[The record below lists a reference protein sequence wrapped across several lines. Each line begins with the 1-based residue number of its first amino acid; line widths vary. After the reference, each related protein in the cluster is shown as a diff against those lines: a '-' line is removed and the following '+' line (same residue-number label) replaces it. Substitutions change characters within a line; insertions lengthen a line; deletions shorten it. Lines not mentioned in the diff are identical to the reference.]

1 MKKTHRFLACTV
13 AAILTFGMPAQAF
26 EPALD
31 PLPDLSSYPT
41 QLLVDGQAVKQGA
54 MPRYIEGTAQL
65 PLRNILEQAGYK
77 VDWNAQNQSAVFSK
91 NDMETYRLSSATGAL
106 TQDETVLWTDS
117 KITVAKGTTYVSAN
131 LFDYVEGIK
140 AAWDGATNTAI
151 ITTEAPRDNVYCY
164 DLGEGT
170 LTQGTREIPYRM
182 QGVIGVPEG
191 QNRPVVIFLHGAH
204 PIQSAAENRYD
215 LGFSYL
221 VDQLAD
227 AGYLALSMNVG
238 INYSFENGEPN
249 GCQRTVQVV
258 EQQSALLKQAIE
270 GKNGIFP
277 CDLKNK
283 GDLNQ
288 VILVGHSRAGYDIF
302 EVADQTEL
310 LGIQGLISAAPSLV
324 SPLSGAPV
332 DVPAGIIIPQYDGDV
347 TSLDGGTLFDQL
359 ENTSQ
364 RSSGT
369 DLIYLENG
377 NHGGFS
383 TALVRPDPFAD
394 RDTLP
399 LVMEPEKQQAFFSA
413 YVMDFVKTVLATG
426 KTPLET
432 VATLPEQYAGYPIMA
447 RVDVD
452 GDVLYRAAVDSVEN
466 LQTTDAVVEAVNA
479 CSTLDHTAG
488 SFRIPGS
495 FMQYDLT
502 RIRWEKAG
510 ATVTIPVSADLRQ
523 ASYLQMDLAQDSGDE
538 RNRQQDQSMSVTLR
552 DAKGREASMKI
563 AAGTPALT
571 WQEGTVESIPVTG
584 QDSFLQYSTFTP
596 LGSVRLNPEDFNGVD
611 LGQIT
616 QIVLTFDQ
624 PSGSIMLREVQL
636 VE

>member
-1 MKKTHRFLACTV
+1 MKKTHRFLACTA

-54 MPRYIEGTAQL
+54 MPQYIEGTARL

-77 VDWNAQNQSAVFSK
+77 VDWDTQNQSAVFSQ
-91 NDMETYRLSSATGAL
+91 NDTETYRLSSTTGVL
-106 TQDETVLWTDS
+106 TQDETVLWTDP
-117 KITVAKGTTYVSAN
+117 KITVAKGTTYVSAD
-131 LFDYVEGIK
+131 LFDYVEGIT
-140 AAWDGATNTAI
+140 ADWDGATNTAI

-432 VATLPEQYAGYPIMA
+432 VASLPEQYAGYPIMA
-447 RVDVD
+447 RVDAG

-466 LQTTDAVVEAVNA
+466 LQTADTVAEAVNA

-510 ATVTIPVSADLRQ
+510 STVTVPISADLRQ

-552 DAKGREASMKI
+552 DAKGQEASMKV

-584 QDSFLQYSTFTP
+584 EDSFLQYSTFTP

-624 PSGSIMLREVQL
+624 PSGSIMLREIQS

>member
-1 MKKTHRFLACTV
+1 MKKTHRFLACTA

-54 MPRYIEGTAQL
+54 MPQYIEGTARL

-77 VDWNAQNQSAVFSK
+77 VDWDTQNQSAVFSQ
-91 NDMETYRLSSATGAL
+91 NDTETYRLSSATGVL
-106 TQDETVLWTDS
+106 TQDETVLWTDP
-117 KITVAKGTTYVSAN
+117 KITVAKGTTYVSAD
-131 LFDYVEGIK
+131 LFDYVEGIT
-140 AAWDGATNTAI
+140 ADWDGATNTAI

-447 RVDVD
+447 RVDAG
-452 GDVLYRAAVDSVEN
+452 GDVLYRAAVDSVED
-466 LQTTDAVVEAVNA
+466 LQTTDAVAEAVNA

-510 ATVTIPVSADLRQ
+510 STVTIPISADLRQ

-552 DAKGREASMKI
+552 DAKGRETSMKI

-584 QDSFLQYSTFTP
+584 EDSFLQYSTFTP

-624 PSGSIMLREVQL
+624 PSGSIMLREVQSM
-636 VE
+636 E

>member
-131 LFDYVEGIK
+131 LFDYVEGIT
-140 AAWDGATNTAI
+140 ADWDGATNTAI

-170 LTQGTREIPYRM
+170 LTQGTRQIPYRM

-191 QNRPVVIFLHGAH
+191 QNRPVVIFLHGTH

-447 RVDVD
+447 RVDAG

-466 LQTTDAVVEAVNA
+466 LQTADAVAEAVNA

-510 ATVTIPVSADLRQ
+510 STVTIPVSADLRQ

-563 AAGTPALT
+563 SAGTPALT
-571 WQEGTVESIPVTG
+571 WQEGIVESIPVTG
-584 QDSFLQYSTFTP
+584 EDSFLQYSTFTP

-611 LGQIT
+611 MRQIT

-624 PSGSIMLREVQL
+624 PSGSIMLREVQS

>member
-1 MKKTHRFLACTV
+1 MEKTHRFLACTA

-54 MPRYIEGTAQL
+54 MPQYIEGTARL

-77 VDWNAQNQSAVFSK
+77 VDWDTQNQSAVFSQ
-91 NDMETYRLSSATGAL
+91 NDTETYRLSSATGAL
-106 TQDETVLWTDS
+106 TQDETVLWTDP
-117 KITVAKGTTYVSAN
+117 KITVAKGTTYVSAD
-131 LFDYVEGIK
+131 LFDYVEGIT
-140 AAWDGATNTAI
+140 ADWDGATNTAI

-394 RDTLP
+394 RDMLP

-426 KTPLET
+426 ITPLET

-447 RVDVD
+447 RVDAG
-452 GDVLYRAAVDSVEN
+452 GDVLYRAAVGSVAN
-466 LQTTDAVVEAVNA
+466 LQTTDAVAEGVNA

-510 ATVTIPVSADLRQ
+510 STVTIPVSADLRQ

-538 RNRQQDQSMSVTLR
+538 RNRQQDQIMSVTLR
-552 DAKGREASMKI
+552 DAKGREASMKV

-584 QDSFLQYSTFTP
+584 EDSFLQYSTFTP

-624 PSGSIMLREVQL
+624 PSGSIMLREVQS

>member
-1 MKKTHRFLACTV
+1 MKKTHRFLACTA

-26 EPALD
+26 EPELD

-54 MPRYIEGTAQL
+54 MPQYIEGTARL

-77 VDWNAQNQSAVFSK
+77 VDWDTQNQSAVFSQ
-91 NDMETYRLSSATGAL
+91 NDTETYRLSSATGAL
-106 TQDETVLWTDS
+106 TQDETVLWTDP
-117 KITVAKGTTYVSAN
+117 KITVAKGTTYVSAD
-131 LFDYVEGIK
+131 LFDHVEGIT